1 MPDVGLSSIEVT
13 PELEGA
19 SGHMNNVAGSVTAEL
34 ERLERLLLPLADT
47 WTGETFTYYRGLQ
60 EEWNIAADGLFGPEG
75 VLGQIAAAMH
85 TNWGN
90 YSEAEWANSRTWRSR

>member
-1 MPDVGLSSIEVT
+1 MADGNLSPIAVT

-19 SGHMNNVAGSVTAEL
+19 SGHMNSVAGHVTGEL

-47 WTGETFTYYRGLQ
+47 WKGETFTYFRGLQ
-60 EEWNIAADGLFGPEG
+60 DEWNIAADGLFGPDG
-75 VLGQIAAAMH
+75 VLSQIAIAMQ

-90 YSEAEWANSRTWRSR
+90 YSDAEWANSRTWRK